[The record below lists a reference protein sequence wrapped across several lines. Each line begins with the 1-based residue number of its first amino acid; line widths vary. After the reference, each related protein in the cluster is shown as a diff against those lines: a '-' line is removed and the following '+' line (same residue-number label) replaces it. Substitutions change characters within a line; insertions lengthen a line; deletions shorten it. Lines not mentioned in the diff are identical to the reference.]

1 MIRACEQ
8 PRASGPVSNP
18 DDIRTKLARIGRLDD
33 AGIDLAE
40 TALLLAA
47 LDHPDTDIFGYQRHL
62 AGLAADVAALGHR
75 GNTLEGRAWAL
86 SRVLF
91 DRHGYQGDRSS
102 YDNPDNADL
111 MAVIDRRMGIPV
123 SLGILYVHVARSM
136 DWHVDGLNFPSHFLL
151 RLDGTG
157 ERLIVDPFDD
167 GAVLD
172 PPALRE
178 LAKKVLGTNAE
189 MDRAWF
195 EPTGNRGIILRLQN
209 NIRTRALQNG
219 ELDRGA
225 EVTRRMILIAPDN
238 LGLQR
243 DLGMV
248 EAHRGNVGAAI
259 EAFNTFL
266 EGAPVGA
273 ERSEAEQ
280 MLTKLHRALN

>member
-1 MIRACEQ
+1 MIPAVEK
-8 PRASGPVSNP
+8 PEASGTVRSP
-18 DDIRTKLARIGRLDD
+18 DDIRKDLAVIGERDD
-33 AGIDLAE
+33 SAIDLAE
-40 TALLLAA
+40 TALLLSA
-47 LDHPDTDIFGYQRHL
+47 LDHPETDIIGYQHHL

-75 GNTLEGRAWAL
+75 GNTLDGRAWAIA
-86 SRVLF
+86 RVLF
-91 DRHGYQGDRSS
+91 ERHGYQGDRSN

-111 MAVIDRRMGIPV
+111 LSVIDRKMGIPV

-136 DWHVDGLNFPSHFLL
+136 DWAVEGLNFPSHFLL
-151 RLDGTG
+151 RLDGQG

-172 PPALRE
+172 PPALRD

-195 EPTGNRGIILRLQN
+195 EPAGNRGMLMRLQN

-219 ELDRGA
+219 ELERGA
-225 EVTRRMILIAPDN
+225 EITRRMILIAP
-238 LGLQR
+238 GSKALQR

-259 EAFNTFL
+259 EAFHDFL
-266 EGAPVGA
+266 ETAPAGA
-273 ERSEAEQ
+273 ERTEAEQ
-280 MLTKLHRALN
+280 MLSKLRRALN